1 MTARMILLDAKPLG
15 AADVAEIARRSARLM
30 LGEEAMRRIRASRA
44 LIEHLTELG
53 KPMYGVTT
61 GLGACVDTPLAQAD
75 LIASSTACRSAT
87 AWASALL
94 CRPRRC
100 GR

>member
-15 AADVAEIARRSARLM
+15 VADVAEIARRNARLI

-44 LIEHLTELG
+44 LIEHLTGLG
-53 KPMYGVTT
+53 KPMYGGRRGCIA
-61 GLGACVDTPLAQAD
+61 GLLHLPGANCAQAWG
-75 LIASSTACRSAT
+75 S
-87 AWASALL
+87 
-94 CRPRRC
+94 